1 MLTSS
6 NMRCGAQQQ
15 PQRQRQRQWQE
26 NCNERK
32 ENDEKNW
39 TLLTIQWIQFNS
51 IQLHINWLKIEFQL
65 NNSWWIYC
73 ANAEQLLRIIN
84 KTIFSINQI
93 EQKKNFLD
101 FTFDCAETPC
111 DVICNKITELTKKW
125 NRKMKWNEMIM
136 TEKTDLSDLFLC
148 NLSLCGGYLHLIDR
162 RYFV

>member
-1 MLTSS
+1 MYTISRLFRSHMNFSLKLWMLTSS

-125 NRKMKWNEMIM
+125 NRKMKWSWPKRQTWVIC
-136 TEKTDLSDLFLC
+136 FC
-148 NLSLCGGYLHLIDR
+148 VI
-162 RYFV
+162 